1 LWDVIYERRRDER
14 QHLEAVSAAFAS
26 KDTCI
31 DETASALAA
40 FNQAAEEADHWL
52 SPPTSA
58 SFAGLVE
65 IPADKLAR
73 WAKSA
78 QMWMVAEREALAQL
92 IKWFFLFVN
101 ERARSLHEVEED
113 GDEGGISSG
122 LERLFNAIQRGL
134 VRASSSGRHW
144 AKWRFLCRHFVVMDH
159 VSGWSIRW
167 VRLAH
172 CRVTDF
178 S

>member
-1 LWDVIYERRRDER
+1 
-14 QHLEAVSAAFAS
+14 
-26 KDTCI
+26 
-31 DETASALAA
+31 
-40 FNQAAEEADHWL
+40 
-52 SPPTSA
+52 
-58 SFAGLVE
+58 
-65 IPADKLAR
+65 
-73 WAKSA
+73 
-78 QMWMVAEREALAQL
+78 MVAEREALAQL